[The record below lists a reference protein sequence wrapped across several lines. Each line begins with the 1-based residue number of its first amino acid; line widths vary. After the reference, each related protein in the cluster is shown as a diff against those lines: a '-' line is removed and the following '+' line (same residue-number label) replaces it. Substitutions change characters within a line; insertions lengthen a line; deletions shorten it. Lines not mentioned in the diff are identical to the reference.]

1 MHLVWP
7 ARDYLPSYV
16 AALNRGWTPDN
27 VRGDFARLEE
37 LGLIHRG
44 AQCAAQEGKEGK
56 LLTEYMNVRVSAV
69 EMHTNEAA
77 AATAEVLAYHLT
89 TLTVMGV
96 ASVHPENR

>member
-37 LGLIHRG
+37 L
-44 AQCAAQEGKEGK
+44 AMA
-56 LLTEYMNVRVSAV
+56 
-69 EMHTNEAA
+69 
-77 AATAEVLAYHLT
+77 
-89 TLTVMGV
+89 
-96 ASVHPENR
+96 